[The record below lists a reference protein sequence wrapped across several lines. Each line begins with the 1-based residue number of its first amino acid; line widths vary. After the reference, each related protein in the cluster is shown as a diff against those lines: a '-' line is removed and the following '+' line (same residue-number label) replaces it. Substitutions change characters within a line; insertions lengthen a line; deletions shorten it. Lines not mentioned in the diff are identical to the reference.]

1 MRRLFKAVVIAVFLL
16 IGALA
21 NGHASSDTDRA
32 AIQASWVGYW
42 DAFDAPGYLYAA
54 RMSLQL
60 GGDNSIE
67 GSIAWTLRSA
77 PPGKDQGKIGIQGV
91 EHVRG
96 HFDPHA
102 RLLSFE
108 GYTKDDPNNVIGL
121 DRYRILLS
129 ENGSALGGITWA
141 NGHWQGHFY
150 LHR

>member
-1 MRRLFKAVVIAVFLL
+1 MRRSFKAATLGFFLL
-16 IGALA
+16 LAALT
-21 NGHASSDTDRA
+21 NGQASAETDRA
-32 AIQASWVGYW
+32 AIQARWAGYW
-42 DAFDAPGYLYAA
+42 DAFDAPGYLYEA
-54 RMSLQL
+54 RMNLQL
-60 GGDNSIE
+60 GEDNTIE

-77 PPGKDQGKIGIQGV
+77 PPGKDQGKIGIQGI

-96 HFDPHA
+96 QYDPHS

-108 GYTKDDPNNVIGL
+108 GYAKDDPNNVIGL

-129 ENGSALGGITWA
+129 EDGMALGGITWD